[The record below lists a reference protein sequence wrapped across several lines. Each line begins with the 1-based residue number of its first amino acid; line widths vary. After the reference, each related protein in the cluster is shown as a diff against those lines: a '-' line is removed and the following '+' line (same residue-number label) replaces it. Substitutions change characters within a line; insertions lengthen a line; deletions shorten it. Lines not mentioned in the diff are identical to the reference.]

1 MKSTHAHGSPYDRGS
16 ADSWYRRQAQP
27 HYMID
32 GARVEHYM
40 IDGARV
46 EQADMTAEQIA
57 EYEAGFADNE
67 KTGGRKDYA

>member
-1 MKSTHAHGSPYDRGS
+1 MDHAHGSPYDRGS
-16 ADSWYRRQAQP
+16 ADSWYRRQPQP

-32 GARVEHYM
+32 EARIEKVN
-40 IDGARV
+40 
-46 EQADMTAEQIA
+46 MTAEQIA